1 MKHLKIKIPKNVS
14 KKKVLKYFEKKNFF
28 NFLQIKKENK
38 KLIQSRPYYPELND
52 LYRLRQFIIEN
63 KRTTVLE
70 FGTGWSTLIILS
82 AVIELEKRYLLKVNK
97 LRKKDK
103 FKVFVV
109 DNEKKY
115 LNISKKR
122 VFKYKKII
130 KNTKDNINFLFS
142 DVSFE
147 KINNQF
153 CNLYK
158 KIPLCNPD
166 FIYLDG
172 PNLFKIKNSINN
184 FTNRHFDMMP
194 MVANILNIEPFL
206 IPGTII
212 LSDGRTANMIFLKN
226 NFKRN
231 WVYINDKKNDQNI
244 LYLDE
249 KPLGKINSEFLK
261 FYNS

>member
-1 MKHLKIKIPKNVS
+1 MKYIKIKIPKNAS
-14 KKKVLKYFEKKNFF
+14 KEKVFKHFKSKDFF

-70 FGTGWSTLIILS
+70 FGTGWSTLVILS
-82 AVIELEKRYLLKVNK
+82 AIYELEKKYSFKVNK

-115 LNISKKR
+115 LDISKKR
-122 VFKYKKII
+122 ILKYKKMV
-130 KNTKDNINFLFS
+130 KNTKNNIDFLFS
-142 DVSFE
+142 EVLFE
-147 KINNQF
+147 KIDNQF

-158 KIPLCNPD
+158 KIPVCNPD

-184 FTNRHFDMMP
+184 FTNKHHDMMP

-226 NFKRN
+226 NLKRN
-231 WVYINDKKNDQNI
+231 WIYTNDKKNDQNI

-249 KPLGKINSEFLK
+249 KPLGKINSDFLN
-261 FYNS
+261 FYKS

>member
-1 MKHLKIKIPKNVS
+1 MKNLRIKIPKNIS
-14 KKKVLKYFEKKNFF
+14 KKKVLEYFLRKNFSS
-28 NFLQIKKENK
+28 FLQIKKENK

-70 FGTGWSTLIILS
+70 FGTGWSTLAILS
-82 AVIELEKRYLLKVNK
+82 AVIELEKKYSLKVNK

-130 KNTKDNINFLFS
+130 KDTKDNINFLFS

-184 FTNRHFDMMP
+184 FTNRHHDMMP

-249 KPLGKINSEFLK
+249 KPLGKINSDFLK

>member
-1 MKHLKIKIPKNVS
+1 MKNLRIKIPKNIS
-14 KKKVLKYFEKKNFF
+14 KKKVLEYFLRKNFSS
-28 NFLQIKKENK
+28 FLQIKKENK

-70 FGTGWSTLIILS
+70 FGTGWSTLAILS
-82 AVIELEKRYLLKVNK
+82 AVIELEKKYSLKVNK

-122 VFKYKKII
+122 VFKYKKTI
-130 KNTKDNINFLFS
+130 KDTKDNINFLFS

-147 KINNQF
+147 LINNQF

-184 FTNRHFDMMP
+184 FTNRHHDMMP

-231 WVYINDKKNDQNI
+231 WVYIHDKKNDQNI

-249 KPLGKINSEFLK
+249 KPLGKINSDFLK

>member
-1 MKHLKIKIPKNVS
+1 MKNLKIKIPKNIT
-14 KKKVLKYFEKKNFF
+14 KKRSLRYFDKINLLS
-28 NFLQIKKENK
+28 FLQIKKESK
-38 KLIQSRPYYPELND
+38 KLIQSRPYYPELGD

-63 KRTTVLE
+63 KRTTILE

-82 AVIELEKRYLLKVNK
+82 AIIELEKKYSHDISK

-103 FKVFVV
+103 FKIFVV
-109 DNEKKY
+109 DNEKKF

-122 VFKYKKII
+122 IFHYKKKI
-130 KNTKDNINFLFS
+130 KNSKNNISFLFS
-142 DVSFE
+142 DVQFE

-158 KIPLCNPD
+158 KIPICNPD

-184 FTNRHFDMMP
+184 FTNRHHDMMP

-206 IPGTII
+206 VPGTII
-212 LSDGRTANMIFLKN
+212 LSDGRTANMVFLKN
-226 NFKRN
+226 NLKRN
-231 WVYINDKKNDQNI
+231 WVYIHDKKNDQNI

-249 KPLGKINSEFLK
+249 KPLGRINSDFLK
-261 FYNS
+261 FYKS